1 MFAWW
6 GGTVYR
12 LRWLVLLVA
21 VGFTFFAGGWG
32 TGVFGALAGG
42 GFDQPGSESQ
52 RTAER
57 IAEELDWHGPNIFAL
72 YSSKKLKATEPRFR
86 DKVMKAATEAG
97 SNVDAVEVFTYYQ
110 TRAPQLISRDRHSTI
125 VAIRTTDVADDV
137 DFAEIRD
144 DLQVKGLTMQLGGP
158 WAVSMDT
165 KGQAADDI
173 AKAEMISMP
182 VLLLLLVVVFGSL
195 VAATTPLLVGGL
207 AILGA
212 FTVVRV
218 LTYVTDVSSFSI
230 NIITLLGLGLA
241 IDYALFIVSR
251 FREEMDRGVPA
262 PAAVARTMLTAGRTV
277 LVSGLTVALAL
288 AGLLIFPQPFLR
300 SMGLGGISAVLVAVL
315 VSLTVLPALLA
326 VLGRRIDAARLPWA
340 RRRSLAVP
348 EQGLW
353 ERIARS
359 VMQRPGR
366 YAGITVLVLLL
377 LGAPFLRVHF
387 GGMDE
392 RVLPKDT
399 ESRQVS
405 EQIRADFAVGE
416 VDPITVLVSDASMR
430 QVNRFAATIED
441 IPGVRDATVSTY
453 RWRSA
458 VLSVSYQGAASS
470 LQARKVVRWIRSLPA
485 PRGSEVLVGGQAAD
499 LVDLLDGLADR
510 LPWML
515 LWLCVVTFVLL
526 FLAFGSVVL
535 PLKAIVMNV
544 LSLGASFGAVV
555 FVFQDGHLSGLLD
568 FTPMGTVE
576 ATQPIL
582 MLALLFGLSMDYE
595 VFLLSRVRE
604 QWDLLGDNTAA
615 VASGVQR
622 TGRIITAAALLLI
635 VVVAAFG
642 TSGVSFIKMIGVGM
656 LVAITVDASLVR
668 MLLVPATMRLMGEYN
683 WWAPEFLKQVYDRF
697 GFKETDDP
705 VLLPQTLGSSGLPSW
720 LRLPAGLQ
728 LGRPAR
734 VALAGL
740 ALMAATAGGT
750 YGLLSAAYDA
760 APAANFEAAPG
771 VPQHKKHHAKPHRS
785 PEGPMLPTPT
795 QPGPP
800 QGTTRPGPGD
810 GGAYGPPGMGSH
822 LPTIPGVPR

>member
-1 MFAWW
+1 
-6 GGTVYR
+6 
-12 LRWLVLLVA
+12 LVLLVA

-72 YSSKKLKATEPRFR
+72 YSSKQLKATEPRFR

-97 SNVDAVEVFTYYQ
+97 SNVDVVEVFTYYQ

-125 VAIRTTDVADDV
+125 VAIRTTDVANDV
-137 DFAEIRD
+137 DFAEIRN

-251 FREEMDRGVPA
+251 FREEMDGGVPV

-277 LVSGLTVALAL
+277 LVSGLTVAMAL

-728 LGRPAR
+728 LGRPTR

-810 GGAYGPPGMGSH
+810 DGAYGPPGMGSH
-822 LPTIPGVPR
+822 LPTIPGVPG